1 VSLVKVNKQ
10 KILKEFGIEKLE
22 KSQQE
27 KIWLLVTDIFQTK
40 ILDYILS
47 QFEEEDKE
55 EFMKVLLED
64 EEKSEKFIVRKLPG
78 IDAKIIEVIEKTKAE
93 LVLEFKGARGR

>member
-1 VSLVKVNKQ
+1 V
-10 KILKEFGIEKLE
+10 EKLE

-27 KIWLLVTDIFQTK
+27 KIWLLVTEIFQTK

-55 EFMKVLLED
+55 GFMKVLLED
-64 EEKSEKFIVRKLPG
+64 EEKSEKFITKKLPG
-78 IDAKIIEVIEKTKAE
+78 IDEGIIEVIEKTKAE
-93 LVLEFKGARGR
+93 LVLEFKSAKGK